1 MNLKALLLILTSVGL
16 SVLGQ
21 ITLKIGMSSS
31 AAQDAMA
38 DPSVARGYVA
48 VLLLPAVIVGLIA
61 YALSALVWLKVLS
74 QLAVSMAAPFVALGM
89 VLTMIA
95 GAVFLGESV
104 PPVRM
109 VGAAFIVAG
118 IVMVGLS

>member
-109 VGAAFIVAG
+109 VG
-118 IVMVGLS
+118 LS